1 MGYNE
6 SREKVKE
13 LIHSMLKAESPKE
26 DIDLIANIDKE
37 LDAMDADHAKEVKDR
52 QDIQGLYIDL
62 VKKSGNTEKP
72 KDSEESQFINIITWD
87 CEDFGDCVK

>member
-1 MGYNE
+1 MGYSE

-13 LIHSMLKAESPKE
+13 LIHSMLKVESPKE

-52 QDIQGLYIDL
+52 KEIQGLYIDL

-72 KDSEESQFINIITWD
+72 KDSDEPQPRGLLEIAQ
-87 CEDFGDCVK
+87 EQAKQK

>member
-52 QDIQGLYIDL
+52 QEIQGLYIDL

-72 KDSEESQFINIITWD
+72 KDSEETQPRGLLEIAQ
-87 CEDFGDCVK
+87 EQAKQK

>member
-1 MGYNE
+1 MGYKE
-6 SREKVKE
+6 SREKVKD
-13 LIHSMLKAESPKE
+13 LLHSIIKAESPKE

-52 QDIQGLYIDL
+52 QEIQGLYIDL

-72 KDSEESQFINIITWD
+72 KDSDDPQPRSILEIAQEQA
-87 CEDFGDCVK
+87 KQKQ

>member
-72 KDSEESQFINIITWD
+72 KDQ
-87 CEDFGDCVK
+87 EDEKPMSLLEIAQEQAKQEKK

>member
-1 MGYNE
+1 MGYSE

-26 DIDLIANIDKE
+26 DIDLIASIDKE

-62 VKKSGNTEKP
+62 VKKSGNAEKP
-72 KDSEESQFINIITWD
+72 KEAEEEKPMSLLEIAQ
-87 CEDFGDCVK
+87 EQAKQEKK

>member
-72 KDSEESQFINIITWD
+72 KEI
-87 CEDFGDCVK
+87 EDEQPKSLLEIAQEQAKQEKK

>member
-6 SREKVKE
+6 SRVKVKE

-52 QDIQGLYIDL
+52 QEIQGLYIDL

-72 KDSEESQFINIITWD
+72 KDEEESKPMSLLEIAQ
-87 CEDFGDCVK
+87 EQAKQEKQ

>member
-1 MGYNE
+1 MGYSE

-52 QDIQGLYIDL
+52 QEIQGLYIDL

-72 KDSEESQFINIITWD
+72 KDSEDHQPRGLLEIAQ
-87 CEDFGDCVK
+87 EQAKQK

>member
-1 MGYNE
+1 MGYSE
-6 SREKVKE
+6 SRERVKE

-26 DIDLIANIDKE
+26 DIDLIASIDKE

-72 KDSEESQFINIITWD
+72 KEI
-87 CEDFGDCVK
+87 EDEKPKSLLEIAQEQAKQEKQ

>member
-1 MGYNE
+1 MGYSE
-6 SREKVKE
+6 SREKVKN

-26 DIDLIANIDKE
+26 DIDLIADIDKE

-52 QDIQGLYIDL
+52 QEIQGLYIDL

-72 KDSEESQFINIITWD
+72 KDSEETQPRGLLEIAQ
-87 CEDFGDCVK
+87 EQAKQK

>member
-1 MGYNE
+1 MGYSE

-52 QDIQGLYIDL
+52 QEIQGLYIDL

-72 KDSEESQFINIITWD
+72 KDSGETQPRGLLEIAQEQAKQN
-87 CEDFGDCVK
+87 

>member
-1 MGYNE
+1 MGYSE

-52 QDIQGLYIDL
+52 QEIQGLYIDL

-72 KDSEESQFINIITWD
+72 KDAEETQPRSLFEIAQ
-87 CEDFGDCVK
+87 EQAKQKQ

>member
-1 MGYNE
+1 MGYSE

-52 QDIQGLYIDL
+52 QEIQGLYIDL

-72 KDSEESQFINIITWD
+72 KDSEETQPRGLLEIAQ
-87 CEDFGDCVK
+87 EQAKQK

>member
-1 MGYNE
+1 MGYSE

-13 LIHSMLKAESPKE
+13 LIHSKLKADSPKE
-26 DIDLIANIDKE
+26 DIDLIASIDKE

-52 QDIQGLYIDL
+52 QEIQGLYIDL

-72 KDSEESQFINIITWD
+72 KDEHETQPRSLLEIAQEQA
-87 CEDFGDCVK
+87 KQK

>member
-1 MGYNE
+1 MGYSE
-6 SREKVKE
+6 SRDRVKE

-52 QDIQGLYIDL
+52 QEIQGLYIDL
-62 VKKSGNTEKP
+62 VKKSGNAEKP
-72 KDSEESQFINIITWD
+72 KEV
-87 CEDFGDCVK
+87 EDEKPMSLLEIAQQQAKQSN

>member
-26 DIDLIANIDKE
+26 DIDLIASIDKE

-62 VKKSGNTEKP
+62 VKKSGNTEQPKEVEDEKP
-72 KDSEESQFINIITWD
+72 KTLLEIAQEQAKQ
-87 CEDFGDCVK
+87 EKQ

>member
-1 MGYNE
+1 MGYSE

-26 DIDLIANIDKE
+26 DIDLIASIDKE

-62 VKKSGNTEKP
+62 VKKSGNTQKPKEVEEEKP
-72 KDSEESQFINIITWD
+72 MSLLEIAQQQAKQEKQ
-87 CEDFGDCVK
+87 

>member
-13 LIHSMLKAESPKE
+13 LSHSMLKKESPKE

-72 KDSEESQFINIITWD
+72 KEIEEEKPMSLLEIAQ
-87 CEDFGDCVK
+87 EQAKQEKQ